1 MEQTL
6 DRAVELLIE
15 QLLLT
20 PEYKAYL
27 GMRERIGDDEECL
40 NKIRR
45 FRQLSDELQNLSDE
59 QRISE
64 AARIE
69 AESDALCNDPRVLDF
84 MQAEID
90 FVRLYQGIIGRII
103 TEIDIED

>member
-1 MEQTL
+1 MEQSL
-6 DRAVELLIE
+6 DRAVEVLIE

-20 PEYKAYL
+20 PEYKTYL
-27 GMRERIGDDEECL
+27 GMKEKIEEDEECL
-40 NKIRR
+40 NKVRR
-45 FRQLSDELQNLSDE
+45 FHRLSDEIQNLTDE
-59 QRISE
+59 QRIRE

-69 AESDALCNDPRVLDF
+69 AESDELCSDSRVLDF